1 MQIFVPGKLRNPLNG
16 SWGGW
21 RKHAR
26 LAKDWRTRTAQRI
39 FVFSGATQA
48 GYDEL
53 ADTLYPQHRPKTVTF
68 TAHVG
73 AGWDDDN
80 LPAAIKPIRDALV
93 DAQVI
98 HSDAPDSG
106 HTFVY
111 RQIIDRKHRGVEIAI
126 VPSPTFGGQPISWAT
141 ARRISKDGP

>member
-1 MQIFVPGKLRNPLNG
+1 MIVFVPGHLRNPLNG

-21 RKHAR
+21 QKHAR
-26 LAKDWRTRTAQRI
+26 LAKDWRERTAQWI
-39 FVFSGATQA
+39 FFATDKGACAPAT
-48 GYDEL
+48 
-53 ADTLYPQHRPKTVTF
+53 RPKMVTF

-93 DAQVI
+93 DSGIV

-106 HTFVY
+106 HHFTY
-111 RQIIDRKHRGVEIAI
+111 RQIVDRKHRGVEISVEMA
-126 VPSPTFGGQPISWAT
+126 S
-141 ARRISKDGP
+141 

>member
-1 MQIFVPGKLRNPLNG
+1 MTVFVPGKLRNPLNG

-26 LAKDWRTRTAQRI
+26 LAKDWKERTAQRI
-39 FVFSGATQA
+39 FVERGHW
-48 GYDEL
+48 
-53 ADTLYPQHRPKTVTF
+53 TLDLRAPKVVTF

-93 DAQVI
+93 GTVI
-98 HSDAPDSG
+98 DSDAPTSG

-111 RQIIDRKHRGVEIAI
+111 RQVIDRARRGVEIIAE
-126 VPSPTFGGQPISWAT
+126 SQP
-141 ARRISKDGP
+141 

>member
-1 MQIFVPGKLRNPLNG
+1 MIVFIPRPLKNPLNG
-16 SWGGW
+16 SWGNHY
-21 RKHAR
+21 KHAR
-26 LAKDWRTRTAQRI
+26 IARTWRELTAACVLVEWI
-39 FVFSGATQA
+39 NA
-48 GYDEL
+48 GRPRRDPR
-53 ADTLYPQHRPKTVTF
+53 APKTITF

-106 HTFVY
+106 HTFRYAQV
-111 RQIIDRKHRGVEIAI
+111 IDRKHRGVEIAV

>member
-1 MQIFVPGKLRNPLNG
+1 MTVFIPGKLRNPLNG

-21 RKHAR
+21 RKHAK
-26 LAKDWRTRTAQRI
+26 LAKEWRERTAQYI
-39 FVFSGATQA
+39 FMDRAHWVLVPT
-48 GYDEL
+48 
-53 ADTLYPQHRPKTVTF
+53 TPKTVTF

-93 DAQVI
+93 GTVI

-106 HTFVY
+106 HTFIY
-111 RQIIDRKHRGVEIAI
+111 RQVIDRKNRGVEITV
-126 VPSPTFGGQPISWAT
+126 VPSPTFGGQPITFADV
-141 ARRISKDGP
+141 ARISADGP

>member
-1 MQIFVPGKLRNPLNG
+1 MTIFIPGRLRNPLNG

-26 LAKDWRTRTAQRI
+26 LAKEWRERTAQYI
-39 FVFSGATQA
+39 F
-48 GYDEL
+48 
-53 ADTLYPQHRPKTVTF
+53 ADRQHWVIVPRAPKTVTF

-93 DAQVI
+93 GTVI

-111 RQIIDRKHRGVEIAI
+111 RQVIDRKHRGVEIA
-126 VPSPTFGGQPISWAT
+126 VEDP
-141 ARRISKDGP
+141 

>member
-1 MQIFVPGKLRNPLNG
+1 MTVFIPGKLRNPLNG

-26 LAKDWRTRTAQRI
+26 LAKDWRERTAMRI
-39 FVFSGATQA
+39 FLESRTACRGPICRET
-48 GYDEL
+48 
-53 ADTLYPQHRPKTVTF
+53 PKTITF

-93 DAQVI
+93 GTVI
-98 HSDAPDSG
+98 HSDAPNSG

-111 RQIIDRKHRGVEIAI
+111 RQVIDRKHRGVEIAS
-126 VPSPTFGGQPISWAT
+126 VPSPTVGGHPISWAT
-141 ARRISKDGP
+141 ARRISEDGP

>member
-1 MQIFVPGKLRNPLNG
+1 MLIFVPGKLRNPLNG

-26 LAKDWRTRTAQRI
+26 LAKEWKERTAQHI
-39 FVFSGATQA
+39 FADRAHWTIVLQA
-48 GYDEL
+48 
-53 ADTLYPQHRPKTVTF
+53 PKIVTF

-93 DAQVI
+93 GTVI
-98 HSDAPDSG
+98 HSDAPEAG

-111 RQIIDRKHRGVEIAI
+111 KQVVDRARRGVQIEIECA
-126 VPSPTFGGQPISWAT
+126 A
-141 ARRISKDGP
+141 